1 VSGQPL
7 SQKEIIRRLQRLGFE
22 GPRRRKSKANHAFM
36 VKGKLKATIPS
47 DHGSD
52 LSGPFIE
59 RMIKKLGIS
68 KADWEQAGNK

>member
-1 VSGQPL
+1 
-7 SQKEIIRRLQRLGFE
+7 
-22 GPRRRKSKANHAFM
+22 M

-68 KADWEQAGNK
+68 KADWEQAGKG